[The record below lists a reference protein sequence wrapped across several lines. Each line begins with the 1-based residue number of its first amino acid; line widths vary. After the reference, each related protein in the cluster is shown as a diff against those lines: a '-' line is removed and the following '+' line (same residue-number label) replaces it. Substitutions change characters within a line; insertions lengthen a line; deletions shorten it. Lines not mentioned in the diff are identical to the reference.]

1 MVEKWAHHF
10 FNAPAL
16 HRGFK
21 MEEVVTQMKKMQLM
35 SVSNWGLCLKPL
47 ILIIKE
53 CLHGSARLWVSF
65 LMDAYCLKSIR
76 MVLARGPDCFLSPL
90 SVSLLLNT
98 PTTTRTHMCANTNS
112 PRCVKMPQTKT
123 HTREGIC
130 ASTKTP
136 ASQLALALISPWKR
150 IVFKQDAFS
159 LFIVSRPKPYQLLIT
174 ACQIHRLYG
183 GPSGKKGKKK
193 KRFSE

>member
-1 MVEKWAHHF
+1 
-10 FNAPAL
+10 
-16 HRGFK
+16 
-21 MEEVVTQMKKMQLM
+21 
-35 SVSNWGLCLKPL
+35 
-47 ILIIKE
+47 
-53 CLHGSARLWVSF
+53 
-65 LMDAYCLKSIR
+65 MDAYCLKSIR

-159 LFIVSRPKPYQLLIT
+159 LFIVNRPKPYQLLIT

-193 KRFSE
+193 KRFSEKCSLVEIQNWTTINFFLHPRICLTATVTISICLKQFVVTH